1 MSLLLEMIEKKHLIE
16 DNGEINRGLSRVLG
30 TLESSTVPSEALPVD
45 VKKSDWQ
52 VLSDPERLAKIFP
65 FNDARK
71 LKYFLNETLD
81 YQEETQHFI
90 EILIKDSNVTVA
102 TYTHDVNGITE
113 RDQAVAR
120 FCDEVYEDL
129 RFILK

>member
-30 TLESSTVPSEALPVD
+30 TLENSTVPSEALPVD

-52 VLSDPERLAKIFP
+52 VLSDPERLAKTFP

-71 LKYFLNETLD
+71 LKYFLN
-81 YQEETQHFI
+81 
-90 EILIKDSNVTVA
+90 
-102 TYTHDVNGITE
+102 
-113 RDQAVAR
+113 
-120 FCDEVYEDL
+120 
-129 RFILK
+129 

>member
-1 MSLLLEMIEKKHLIE
+1 MSLLLEIIEKKHLIE
-16 DNGEINRGLSRVLG
+16 DNGEIRVLG
-30 TLESSTVPSEALPVD
+30 TLDNSTVPSGELPVD

-52 VLSDPERLAKIFP
+52 TLSDPERLAKTFP
-65 FNDARK
+65 FNDVRK

-90 EILIKDSNVTVA
+90 DILIKGNDITIT

-113 RDQAVAR
+113 RDQQIAE

-129 RFILK
+129 RFILKRYE